1 MSETT
6 SSHAV
11 PDINTDADSAR
22 RERARMRRA
31 AVHVQIRQ
39 ASDVLAAAGL
49 LLRLN
54 DSVASVGREERG

>member
-1 MSETT
+1 MSEMMDPQ
-6 SSHAV
+6 AV
-11 PDINTDADSAR
+11 PESDVDTAR
-22 RERARMRRA
+22 RERARKRRA

-54 DSVASVGREERG
+54 DSVSSVGRQERE